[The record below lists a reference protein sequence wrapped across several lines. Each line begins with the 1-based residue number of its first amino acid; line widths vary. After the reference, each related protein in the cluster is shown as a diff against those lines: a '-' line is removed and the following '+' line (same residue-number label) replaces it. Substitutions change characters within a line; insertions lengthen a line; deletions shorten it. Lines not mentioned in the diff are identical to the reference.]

1 MNEWT
6 IKVLYYGRTL
16 TPKSAATF
24 NLDADKKFWL
34 PYLGFLLQRDGENIL
49 VDTGIS
55 ENFIVD
61 GKAWGGNP
69 AEGGREF
76 ALKALDKENLKPSDI
91 STIIYTHLHND
102 HAASHDL
109 FKNARIIVQRD
120 EWANLLDPLPVQR
133 IRKDYDL
140 GLIGKLSERE
150 LIKIDGDI
158 EFLDGIR
165 LFKTPGHTR
174 GSQSVAVTTKKGVVV
189 LVGDLFLLNCNVWP
203 SQDTLTDMEGQSHAI
218 TPGAEI
224 YGPAIPSSIVY
235 DYYDWYDSVFK
246 VKAIASQDKPGFIIP
261 GHEPSLIYAG
271 I

>member
-1 MNEWT
+1 MGEWT
-6 IKVLYYGRTL
+6 IKVLFLGKNL
-16 TPKSAATF
+16 CPKSAVTL
-24 NLDADKKFWL
+24 NLDEDKKFWL
-34 PYLGFLLQRDGENIL
+34 PYLGFLLQRDGKNIL

-55 ENFIVD
+55 EDFIVD

-76 ALKALDKENLKPSDI
+76 VLKALDKENLKPPDI

-109 FKNARIIVQRD
+109 FEDARIIVQRD

-140 GLIGKLSERE
+140 GLITGLSGRE

-158 EFLDGIR
+158 EFTDGIR
-165 LFKTPGHTR
+165 LFKTPGHTT
-174 GSQSVAVTTKKGVVV
+174 GSQSVAVNTEKGVVV
-189 LVGDLFLLNCNVWP
+189 LVGDLFLLGCNVWP
-203 SQDTLTDMEGQSHAI
+203 DQDTLTDMEGQSHAI
-218 TPGAEI
+218 TPGAAI
-224 YGPAIPSSIVY
+224 YGPAIPSTIVY
-235 DYYDWYDSVFK
+235 NYYDWYDSVFK
-246 VKAIASQDKPGFIIP
+246 VKAIASEDKPGFILP
-261 GHEPSLIYAG
+261 GHEPSLIHAG